1 MIDINKQETNEGI
14 LFTMSENTPPK
25 PLTFKKKYNVQ
36 MVVECRPSLIDHL
49 LEELCATAQYEN
61 ALIETYSYE
70 EVDDSQPNN

>member
-1 MIDINKQETNEGI
+1 MKH
-14 LFTMSENTPPK
+14 
-25 PLTFKKKYNVQ
+25 LTFKKKYTVN
-36 MVVECRPSLIDHL
+36 MVIECRPSLIDHL